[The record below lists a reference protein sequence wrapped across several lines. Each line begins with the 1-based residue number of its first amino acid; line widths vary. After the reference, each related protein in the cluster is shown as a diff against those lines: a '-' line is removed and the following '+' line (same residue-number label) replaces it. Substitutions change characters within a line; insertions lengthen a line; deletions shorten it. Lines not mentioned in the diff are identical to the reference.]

1 MDATEQR
8 VRDELRLL
16 ADQVQA
22 GQLRSLRVPERRVWL
37 RWRWWM
43 PAVAV
48 PAAVLAVL
56 LSTVVVPGG
65 RQVQPTA
72 PGAMPPYYVTVA
84 GNTAGLHAIVHAS
97 ATGKVTGGVRIPVH
111 VLTGRAS
118 TIWQI
123 TGAADGR
130 HFAIAVYSG
139 GDLPGVYSD
148 LRVFSLTVSDDGHA
162 RGLPE
167 RDVAAKGDLPFGMAL
182 SPDGT
187 RLAVTFQHAPL
198 TGQAITGRVEVVDLG
213 TGTTSASRD
222 KTMPGYWPGVPSWAD
237 DQTLTVPWWHYSA
250 RNNGDGMMLTG
261 IHQIDASRPDGILV
275 TTRVITYPVPV
286 SGLSSAEV
294 TAAGRELL
302 APVCNVDGSKVTYR
316 LTERSAASGH
326 LAQVLVTLTT
336 QIDLNGSPANN
347 SANSSSSGMVVAV
360 YCTPPS
366 VDASGRHVLIDAVRF
381 GRIDNRVYTP
391 LPGLPASSMQPDSA
405 W

>member
-1 MDATEQR
+1 MDATEQQ

-16 ADQVQA
+16 AGQVKA
-22 GQLRSLRVPERRVWL
+22 GQLRPLRVPERRASL

-48 PAAVLAVL
+48 LAAVAAVL

-72 PGAMPPYYVTVA
+72 PGGMPPHYVTVA
-84 GNTAGLHAIVHAS
+84 GSAAGLHAVVHAS
-97 ATGKVTGGVRIPVH
+97 ATGKVTGGVTIPVK
-111 VLTGRAS
+111 VFTGRATTS
-118 TIWQI
+118 WQI
-123 TGAADGR
+123 TGAADDR

-148 LRVFSLTVSDDGHA
+148 LRVLSLTVSDDGHA
-162 RGLPE
+162 EGISE
-167 RDVAAKGDLPFGMAL
+167 RDIAAKGDFPSGMAL

-198 TGQAITGRVEVVDLG
+198 TGQAITGWVEVVDLG

-222 KTMPGYWPGVPSWAD
+222 KTMPDYWPGVPSWAD
-237 DQTLTVPWWHYSA
+237 DQTLTVPWWHYIA
-250 RNNGDGMMLTG
+250 RNSGDGMMLTA
-261 IHQIDASRPDGILV
+261 IHQIDASRPDGVLV

-316 LTERSAASGH
+316 LTERSAANGH
-326 LAQVLVTLTT
+326 LIQVLVTLTT
-336 QIDLNGSPANN
+336 QLDLKGPSTNN
-347 SANSSSSGMVVAV
+347 SAYSSGMAVAV
-360 YCTPPS
+360 SCTPPS
-366 VDASGRHVLIDAVRF
+366 VDASGRHVLIDAVGF
-381 GRIDNRVYTP
+381 GRIDNLVYTP
-391 LPGLPASSMQPDSA
+391 LPGLPANSMQPDSA